1 MIPPFGTGS
10 VYHGDI
16 KPSNILVRLK
26 KVTPS
31 VDLVTDVAL
40 CDFGRARDWRSDL
53 TDAKAYFTAAPDA
66 EVSEASDVFSV
77 GMLLWSLLS
86 RQAYPWPELV
96 AAKKYWEIAE
106 RLGNGVRPDMP
117 PNNDGVRWTA
127 KRRELIEKCWHHDP
141 GQRPTIQDVVK
152 VLRLEVG
159 EKFRLDQPWEKV
171 PLPEDMDPYVKEFLT
186 GALDDL
192 FETVPTDKSK
202 P

>member
-1 MIPPFGTGS
+1 MCHLPAGS
-10 VYHGDI
+10 FYHGDA
-16 KPSNILVRLK
+16 KPSNILVRLN
-26 KVTPS
+26 KVSPS
-31 VDLVTDVAL
+31 VDLVTDVTL

-53 TDAKAYFTAAPDA
+53 TDGSAYFTAAPDD
-66 EVSEASDVFSV
+66 EISQASDVFSV

-106 RLGNGVRPDMP
+106 RLENGMRPEMP
-117 PNNDGVRWTA
+117 PNDGARWTA
-127 KRRELIEKCWHHDP
+127 ERRELIETCWHQDP
-141 GQRPTIQDVVK
+141 GQRPVIQDVVK

-159 EKFRLDQPWEKV
+159 ENFRLDQPWEKV
-171 PLPEDMDPYVKEFLT
+171 PLPEDMDPYVKDFLS